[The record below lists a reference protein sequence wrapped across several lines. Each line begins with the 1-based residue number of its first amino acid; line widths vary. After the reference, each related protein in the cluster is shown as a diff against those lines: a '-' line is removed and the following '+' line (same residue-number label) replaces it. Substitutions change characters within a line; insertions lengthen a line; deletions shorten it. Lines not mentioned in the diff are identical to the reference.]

1 MPGIVM
7 HHHFGRVVFSALN
20 DEVKRKIYNIDL
32 YDYATSGPD
41 AFIYN
46 NFLNSKLQKESK
58 SFSILMHRTHT
69 KDFISK
75 MIEVSRVD
83 FNMFNYLCGF
93 ITHYF
98 LDTYTNPYIYHKVGI
113 YEKDDIE
120 TLEYRGLHMRLERA
134 MDCYVI
140 ENYYEGKPHKF
151 NIKRKILK
159 LKKIN
164 KSSKE
169 GFDRLYL
176 SVYGKNDGYKYVNSS
191 IKWQRRFYGLIY
203 DPFGFK
209 QKMFTKKDNG
219 VSSVDWK
226 QLTYFEKTIP
236 QAEYDI
242 FNFYKKEWNHPVD
255 KDIVQNSSFFEL
267 FDKAKKL
274 AVDAINDLYKH
285 VFERETFDLDLY
297 FKDLSYITGLPCVY
311 DLEMKYFDIIFKK

>member
-58 SFSILMHRTHT
+58 SFSKLMHRTHT

-164 KSSKE
+164 KSSKVTTLAC
-169 GFDRLYL
+169 GCLN
-176 SVYGKNDGYKYVNSS
+176 GKGY
-191 IKWQRRFYGLIY
+191 
-203 DPFGFK
+203 
-209 QKMFTKKDNG
+209 
-219 VSSVDWK
+219 
-226 QLTYFEKTIP
+226 
-236 QAEYDI
+236 A
-242 FNFYKKEWNHPVD
+242 
-255 KDIVQNSSFFEL
+255 
-267 FDKAKKL
+267 A
-274 AVDAINDLYKH
+274 
-285 VFERETFDLDLY
+285 
-297 FKDLSYITGLPCVY
+297 
-311 DLEMKYFDIIFKK
+311 